1 MRSQEIIAD
10 LHNHSTAS
18 DGEYTPSKLIL
29 QAHEIGLKAIALTD
43 HDTIAGLDEAVEAGL
58 ESGIK
63 VMPGVEVSIRFRR
76 SFFVGT
82 LHLILY
88 FSETL
93 LKDTAFRDDLNSIIG
108 QGRGITLVRDRIDA
122 INSEFGPDGREPLL
136 ARPLTIGEITSLGDN
151 ITRRHFF
158 MALSKNHNITDR
170 SRIERLIGNTSPAY
184 IPSGIDMNLLKQFL
198 DRYPVVKVL
207 AHPAAGSFP
216 GESHYK
222 EVHPPVEIVER
233 LMPEFLDPG
242 VVGIDGIEV
251 YYPGHTEELEKILL
265 SWVEQHDLLIT
276 GGSDCHDPEKRPL
289 GVKGIDQSE
298 FDKLVKR
305 IEGADQETITSP

>member
-1 MRSQEIIAD
+1 MRSRETIAD

-18 DGEYTPSKLIL
+18 DGEYTPSELVL
-29 QAHEIGLKAIALTD
+29 QARVMGLKAIALTD
-43 HDTIAGLDEAVEAGL
+43 HDTIAGLDEAVGVGHG
-58 ESGIK
+58 SGIK
-63 VMPGVEVSIRFRR
+63 VIPGVEVSLRFKR
-76 SFFVGT
+76 SYFVGT

-88 FSETL
+88 FSEAL
-93 LKDTAFRDDLNSIIG
+93 LKDNEFRDDLNSIVG
-108 QGRGITLVRDRIDA
+108 QGRGMALVRDRIDA

-136 ARPLTIGEITSLGDN
+136 DRPLSMDEITSQGDN

-170 SRIERLIGNTSPAY
+170 SQTDRIIGNNSPAY
-184 IPSGIDMNLLKQFL
+184 IPSGIDINLLKPFF
-198 DRYPVVKVL
+198 DKYPVVKVL

-222 EVHPPVEIVER
+222 EVLPPIDVVEQF
-233 LMPEFLDPG
+233 LPEFLDTDI
-242 VVGIDGIEV
+242 VGIDGLEV

-276 GGSDCHDPEKRPL
+276 GGSDCHDPENRPL

-298 FDKLVKR
+298 LDKLVEK
-305 IEGADQETITSP
+305 IEETV